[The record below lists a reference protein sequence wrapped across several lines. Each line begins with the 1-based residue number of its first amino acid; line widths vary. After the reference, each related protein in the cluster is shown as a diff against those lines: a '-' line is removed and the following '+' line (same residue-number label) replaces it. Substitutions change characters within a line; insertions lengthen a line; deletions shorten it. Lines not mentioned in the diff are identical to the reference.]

1 MVGVD
6 AGCDE
11 IDGEELAVDA
21 GAGEAKTVGVVTG
34 AGTGEV
40 ATGAVEAGVNT
51 DVEGANAPVGA
62 EERAAASTLE
72 SADWEA
78 ELFNVAL
85 GAGGLPPLG
94 ASTSG
99 LRVAPFI
106 EPAG

>member
-1 MVGVD
+1 MVGDD

-21 GAGEAKTVGVVTG
+21 GAGEAKTVGV
-34 AGTGEV
+34 

-62 EERAAASTLE
+62 EERGAASTLE